1 MNALPERDPCKAVDQ
16 ILRESQEYFHIIAD
30 SAPIMVWI
38 TGPDSRAT
46 FFNKAW
52 LDFTGRTMDEEL
64 GDGWLEDLHPDD
76 AERCWQTYL
85 EAFAT
90 RQDYTAEY
98 RLRRADG
105 EYRWVLDSG
114 RPWYTP
120 CDDFAGYT
128 GSCIDITDRKE
139 AEKQYHEI
147 FEATS
152 DGLIINDANSGIIVE
167 ANPAACRM
175 HGYSREEF
183 IGLHPTRIIH
193 PDFHNAFSDYLQ
205 TIRRGG
211 SFQTEAKDLRKDG
224 TSFHVAVHGTPI
236 MYRGKPHVLG
246 VVRDVTERVEAYQ
259 LLEQR
264 VRERT
269 RELSTLLGV
278 SHTVA
283 STLELEPLLCLI
295 LDQIKFVADYAGATI
310 FTVEGQEATILAYR
324 GPASADQAL
333 GLQFSLDQARAI
345 WELLVRRQPVLIDD
359 ILDDSPLA
367 QAFRT
372 ALGPKLASTFS
383 YVRSW
388 MAVPLI
394 LKEELIGL
402 LSLSWYEPGHYTTRQ
417 AELAL
422 ALASQ
427 AAVAIGN
434 ARLYGQARTLAAL
447 QERQRLAR
455 ELHDSVSQML
465 YSIALSAR
473 TARILLDR
481 DPSRVGEVLDDVL
494 GLAKAGLAEMR
505 ALIFELRPESLET
518 EGLVAALTKQAASLR
533 VRHDLDVE
541 TDLDAEP
548 DLPLET
554 KEELYRI
561 AQEALH
567 NIVKHARAS
576 RVSLRLAA
584 SGEVIELEVRD
595 NGIGFDPAAPFPG
608 HLGLRSMRE
617 RATRLHGSLDID
629 GAPDSGTRIRVRIP
643 APRVTQ
649 AAGREV

>member
-1 MNALPERDPCKAVDQ
+1 MNVMPDRDPCKPVDE
-16 ILRESQEYFHIIAD
+16 ILQESQEYFHIIAD

-52 LDFTGRTMDEEL
+52 LTFTGRTLEHEL
-64 GDGWLEDLHPDD
+64 GDGWLEDIHPDD
-76 AERCWQTYL
+76 AERCWQTYQS
-85 EAFAT
+85 AFTT
-90 RQDYTAEY
+90 RQEYKAEY

-128 GSCIDITDRKE
+128 GSCVDITDRKE
-139 AEKQYHEI
+139 VEEQYREI

-152 DGLIINDANSGIIVE
+152 DGLIINDAITGVIVE
-167 ANPAACRM
+167 ANPVACRM
-175 HGYSREEF
+175 HGYPREDF
-183 IGLHPTRIIH
+183 IGLHPARITH
-193 PDFHNAFSDYLQ
+193 PDYLHLIDENLWKIQ
-205 TIRRGG
+205 NGESFRGEG
-211 SFQTEAKDLRKDG
+211 VSLRKDG
-224 TSFHVAVHGTPI
+224 APFHVAIHGTPI
-236 MYRGKPHVLG
+236 MYKGKPSVLE
-246 VVRDVTERVEAYQ
+246 VVRDVTERVESYQ

-269 RELSTLLGV
+269 RELSSLLGV

-283 STLELEPLLCLI
+283 STLELEPLLGII
-295 LDQIKFVADYAGATI
+295 LDQLKFVADYAGATI
-310 FTVEGQEATILAYR
+310 FTIEGTEATILAYQ
-324 GPASADQAL
+324 GPATDQQAL
-333 GLQFSLDQARAI
+333 GLQFQLEQARAI
-345 WELLVRRQPVLIDD
+345 WEVLVRREPVIIAD

-367 QAFRT
+367 RSFRM
-372 ALGPKLASTFS
+372 ALGGKLATTFS

-402 LSLSWYEPGHYTTRQ
+402 LSLSWYEPDQYTMRQ

-427 AAVAIGN
+427 AAIAIGN

-481 DPSRVGEVLDDVL
+481 DPTQVSEVLDDVL
-494 GLAKAGLAEMR
+494 SMAKAGLAEMR

-541 TDLDAEP
+541 TNLCPEP
-548 DLPLET
+548 EFSLAT

-576 RVSLRLAA
+576 HVTLRLTTSSEDIA
-584 SGEVIELEVRD
+584 LEVHD
-595 NGIGFDPAAPFPG
+595 NGIGFDPSEGFPG

-617 RATRLHGSLDID
+617 RANRLQGRLEID
-629 GAPDSGTRIRVRIP
+629 GRTNEGTRISVRIP
-643 APRVTQ
+643 APRVAQ
-649 AAGREV
+649 ATGTEA

>member
-1 MNALPERDPCKAVDQ
+1 MNGIPEHDPCKAVDE
-16 ILRESQEYFHIIAD
+16 ILQESQEYFHIIAD

-38 TGPDSRAT
+38 SGPDSRAT

-52 LDFTGRTMDEEL
+52 LDFTGRALEQEL
-64 GDGWLEDLHPDD
+64 GDGWLEDLHPED
-76 AERCWQTYL
+76 AEGCWQTYQT
-85 EAFAT
+85 AFAT

-139 AEKQYHEI
+139 VEEQYHEI

-152 DGLIINDANSGIIVE
+152 DGLIINDANTGVIVE

-183 IGLHPTRIIH
+183 IGLHPTQIIH
-193 PDFHNAFSDYLQ
+193 ADYHNLFTQYLR
-205 TIRRGG
+205 TIPQRG
-211 SFQTEAKDLRKDG
+211 SFQTEAIDLRKDG
-224 TSFHVAVHGTPI
+224 TPFHVAVHGTPI
-236 MYRGKPHVLG
+236 MYKGKRHVLG

-283 STLELEPLLCLI
+283 STLELEPLLGVI
-295 LDQIKFVADYAGATI
+295 LDQLRFVAGYAGATI
-310 FTVEGQEATILAYR
+310 FTVDGSEATILAYR
-324 GPASADQAL
+324 GPASEEQAL
-333 GLQFSLDQARAI
+333 GLKVSLDQARAI
-345 WELLVRRQPVLIDD
+345 WEVLVRREPVLIAD

-367 QAFRT
+367 RAFRT
-372 ALGPKLASTFS
+372 ALGPKLESTFS

-402 LSLSWYEPGHYTTRQ
+402 LSVSWYEPGHYTTRQ

-434 ARLYGQARTLAAL
+434 ARLYGQAQTLAAL
-447 QERQRLAR
+447 
-455 ELHDSVSQML
+455 
-465 YSIALSAR
+465 
-473 TARILLDR
+473 
-481 DPSRVGEVLDDVL
+481 
-494 GLAKAGLAEMR
+494 
-505 ALIFELRPESLET
+505 
-518 EGLVAALTKQAASLR
+518 
-533 VRHDLDVE
+533 
-541 TDLDAEP
+541 
-548 DLPLET
+548 
-554 KEELYRI
+554 
-561 AQEALH
+561 
-567 NIVKHARAS
+567 
-576 RVSLRLAA
+576 
-584 SGEVIELEVRD
+584 
-595 NGIGFDPAAPFPG
+595 
-608 HLGLRSMRE
+608 
-617 RATRLHGSLDID
+617 
-629 GAPDSGTRIRVRIP
+629 
-643 APRVTQ
+643 
-649 AAGREV
+649 

>member
-1 MNALPERDPCKAVDQ
+1 MNALPEHDPCKAVDE

-46 FFNKAW
+46 FFNKSW
-52 LDFTGRTMDEEL
+52 LDFTGRTLDEEL
-64 GDGWLEDLHPDD
+64 GDGWLQDVHPED
-76 AERCWQTYL
+76 AERCWQTYQA
-85 EAFAT
+85 AFAA

-114 RPWYTP
+114 RPWHTP

-139 AEKQYHEI
+139 VEEQYHEI
-147 FEATS
+147 FDATS
-152 DGLIINDANSGIIVE
+152 DGLIINDANTGVIVE

-183 IGLHPTRIIH
+183 IGLHPTQVIH
-193 PDFHNAFSDYLQ
+193 PDCHSLFADYLQ
-205 TIRRGG
+205 TIRHGG
-211 SFQTEAKDLRKDG
+211 SFQSEAIDLHKDG

-236 MYRGKPHVLG
+236 MYKGKRHVLG

-283 STLELEPLLCLI
+283 STLELEPLLGLI
-295 LDQIKFVADYAGATI
+295 LDQLKFVTEYAGATI
-310 FTVEGQEATILAYR
+310 FTVEGSEATILAYR
-324 GPASADQAL
+324 GPASEAQAL

-345 WELLVRRQPVLIDD
+345 WEVLIRREPVLIDD
-359 ILDDSPLA
+359 VADDTPLA
-367 QAFRT
+367 QAFRA
-372 ALGPKLASTFS
+372 ALGPKLKSTFN

-402 LSLSWYEPGHYTTRQ
+402 LSVSWYAPGHYTTRQ

-455 ELHDSVSQML
+455 ELHDSASQML

-481 DPSRVGEVLDDVL
+481 DPAQVGEVLDDVL

-541 TDLDAEP
+541 TDFCPEP
-548 DLPLET
+548 ELPLEA

-576 RVSLRLAA
+576 RVSLRLTAND
-584 SGEVIELEVRD
+584 EVIELEVRD
-595 NGIGFDPAAPFPG
+595 NGIGFDPAAPYPG

-617 RATRLHGSLDID
+617 RAIGLQGSLDID
-629 GAPDSGTRIRVRIP
+629 GAPDQGTRILARIP
-643 APRVTQ
+643 APRVAQ
-649 AAGREV
+649 AIGNEA

>member
-1 MNALPERDPCKAVDQ
+1 MNALPERDPCKAVDE

-38 TGPDSRAT
+38 TGPDARAT

-52 LDFTGRTMDEEL
+52 LDFTGRTLDEEL
-64 GDGWLEDLHPDD
+64 GDGWLKALHPDD
-76 AERCWQTYL
+76 ADRCWQTYQ
-85 EAFAT
+85 EAFAA

-139 AEKQYHEI
+139 AEEQYHEI
-147 FEATS
+147 FDATS
-152 DGLIINDANSGIIVE
+152 DGLIIHDANGGVIVE
-167 ANPAACRM
+167 ANPAACQM
-175 HGYSREEF
+175 HGYAREEF
-183 IGLHPTRIIH
+183 IGLHPTQIIH
-193 PDFHNAFSDYLQ
+193 PDFHNVFSEYLQ
-205 TIRRGG
+205 TIRRGE
-211 SFQTEAKDLRKDG
+211 SFQTEAEDLRKDG
-224 TSFHVAVHGTPI
+224 TSFHIAVHGTPI
-236 MYRGKPHVLG
+236 MYKGKRHALS

-283 STLELEPLLCLI
+283 STLELEPLLGLI
-295 LDQIKFVADYAGATI
+295 LDQLKFVADYAGATI
-310 FTVEGQEATILAYR
+310 FTAEGSEATILAYR
-324 GPASADQAL
+324 GPASDDQAL
-333 GLQFSLDQARAI
+333 GLQFSLEQARAI

-367 QAFRT
+367 QAFRS

-481 DPSRVGEVLDDVL
+481 DPAQVGEVLDDVL

-533 VRHDLDVE
+533 VRHDIEVE
-541 TDLDAEP
+541 TELEAEP

-576 RVSLRLAA
+576 RVSLRLTAR
-584 SGEVIELEVRD
+584 SEEIELEVGD
-595 NGIGFDPAAPFPG
+595 NGIGFDPAAPYPG

-617 RATRLHGSLDID
+617 RATRLNGSLDID
-629 GAPDSGTRIRVRIP
+629 GAPDQGTRIRVRIP
-643 APRVTQ
+643 APRVRQ
-649 AAGREV
+649 AVGKEA

>member
-1 MNALPERDPCKAVDQ
+1 MDALPERDPCKAVDE
-16 ILRESQEYFHIIAD
+16 ILRESQEYFHIVAD

-52 LDFTGRTMDEEL
+52 LDFTGRTLEQER
-64 GDGWLEDLHPDD
+64 GDGWLEAIHPDD
-76 AERCWQTYL
+76 AERCWQTYQA
-85 EAFAT
+85 AFAA

-98 RLRRADG
+98 RLRRHDG

-114 RPWYTP
+114 RPWFTP

-128 GSCIDITDRKE
+128 GSCMDITDRKE
-139 AEKQYHEI
+139 AEQQYQEI
-147 FEATS
+147 FEATT
-152 DGLIINDANSGIIVE
+152 DGLIINDADSGIIVE
-167 ANPAACRM
+167 ANPAACLM

-183 IGLHPTRIIH
+183 IGLHPTQIIH
-193 PDFHNAFSDYLQ
+193 PDCHDLFAEYLR
-205 TIRRGG
+205 TIQGGG

-224 TSFHVAVHGTPI
+224 TSIHVAVHGTLI
-236 MYRGKPHVLG
+236 MYKGKRRVLG

-283 STLELEPLLCLI
+283 STLELEPLLGLI
-295 LDQIKFVADYAGATI
+295 LDQLKFVAGYAGATI
-310 FTVEGQEATILAYR
+310 FTVEGTEATILAYR
-324 GPASADQAL
+324 GPASTDQAL
-333 GLQFSLDQARAI
+333 GLRVSLDQARPI
-345 WELLVRRQPVLIDD
+345 WEVLIRREPVVIAD
-359 ILDDSPLA
+359 ILDDTPLA
-367 QAFRT
+367 LAFRT
-372 ALGPKLASTFS
+372 ALGPKLKSTFS

-388 MAVPLI
+388 MAVPLM
-394 LKEELIGL
+394 LKDELIGL
-402 LSLSWYEPGHYTTRQ
+402 LSLSWYEPGHYTARE
-417 AELAL
+417 AELAM

-434 ARLYGQARTLAAL
+434 ARLYEQARALAAL

-481 DPSRVGEVLDDVL
+481 DPSQVGDVLDDVM

-505 ALIFELRPESLET
+505 ALIFELRPESLAT

-533 VRHDLDVE
+533 VRHDLEVE
-541 TDLDAEP
+541 ADLCAEP
-548 DLPLET
+548 DLSLET

-567 NIVKHARAS
+567 NTVKHARAS
-576 RVSLRLAA
+576 HVSLCLTANNE
-584 SGEVIELEVRD
+584 GIELEIRD
-595 NGIGFDPAAPFPG
+595 NGIGFDPAKPYPG

-617 RATRLHGSLDID
+617 RANRLQGSLDIN
-629 GAPDSGTRIRVRIP
+629 GAPGQGTRILVRIP
-643 APRVTQ
+643 APRLAET
-649 AAGREV
+649 AGKET